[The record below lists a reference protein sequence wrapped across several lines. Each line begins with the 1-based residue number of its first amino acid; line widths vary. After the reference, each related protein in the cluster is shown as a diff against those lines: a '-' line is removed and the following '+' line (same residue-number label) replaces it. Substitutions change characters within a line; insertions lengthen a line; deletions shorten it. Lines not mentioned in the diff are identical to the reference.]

1 MHHNKEHLIAL
12 LASKGWSK
20 PLIDATFELV
30 GGFDALAEHTNVVWP
45 MIFANSLGN
54 QIEIEED
61 DGSDLL
67 AAIKVLN
74 GIKELSDNN
83 MIALNA
89 YLDTHSDD
97 MLLALRTQFDE
108 PAARL
113 TTISDFML
121 PEEAD
126 IYITTGQ
133 LEDEYKQDMV
143 NIMVYYACYW
153 LTEISG
159 GLNTDRLALIDLSE
173 STSVN
178 LFNGQISVES
188 KPKEKNARFIG
199 TLEELYEVCD
209 NYYIQMFW
217 GGTGK
222 KRVVTGIY
230 IKKKEPLT
238 ENIPVHINLKK
249 LSSVVTRGSC
259 FVEISMIS
267 TSKSVNDQDLLC
279 LTDDTV
285 AKINVQGSHEL
296 ELIMSENAVL
306 DLSGNV
312 VSGSARIEDQ
322 SRLIA
327 LDFTADNIFSCHRL
341 DEDSRVF
348 ANSANFYVERQI
360 DDAPSNFANKAADEF
375 CDEHIGYL
383 RKQRMEE

>member
-1 MHHNKEHLIAL
+1 MVTTTLK
-12 LASKGWSK
+12 
-20 PLIDATFELV
+20 
-30 GGFDALAEHTNVVWP
+30 
-45 MIFANSLGN
+45 NS
-54 QIEIEED
+54 ED

-83 MIALNA
+83 MPALSA

-97 MLLALRTQFDE
+97 ILLALRTQFDE

-126 IYITTGQ
+126 IYISTGQ
-133 LEDEYKQDMV
+133 LKDEYKQDMV

-173 STSVN
+173 ATSVN
-178 LFNGQISVES
+178 LFNGHIIVES

-199 TLEELYEVCD
+199 TLEDLYEVCD

-217 GGTGK
+217 GGKGK

-238 ENIPVHINLKK
+238 ENIPVHINLK
-249 LSSVVTRGSC
+249 
-259 FVEISMIS
+259 
-267 TSKSVNDQDLLC
+267 NYQ
-279 LTDDTV
+279 
-285 AKINVQGSHEL
+285 
-296 ELIMSENAVL
+296 
-306 DLSGNV
+306 
-312 VSGSARIEDQ
+312 
-322 SRLIA
+322 A
-327 LDFTADNIFSCHRL
+327 L
-341 DEDSRVF
+341 
-348 ANSANFYVERQI
+348 
-360 DDAPSNFANKAADEF
+360 
-375 CDEHIGYL
+375 
-383 RKQRMEE
+383 

>member
-1 MHHNKEHLIAL
+1 MHHNKEKLITL
-12 LASKGWSK
+12 LASKGWSQR
-20 PLIDATFELV
+20 LIDATFELV
-30 GGFDALAEHTNVVWP
+30 SGFDALAEHTNVVWP

-54 QIEIEED
+54 QIEIDED
-61 DGSDLL
+61 DGSNLL

-83 MIALNA
+83 MPALNA

-97 MLLALRTQFDE
+97 ILLALRTQFDE

-113 TTISDFML
+113 TTLSDFML

-133 LEDEYKQDMV
+133 LEDEYKQDVV

-159 GLNTDRLALIDLSE
+159 GFNTDRLALIDLSE
-173 STSVN
+173 VTSIG
-178 LFNGQISVES
+178 LFNGQVHAVS
-188 KPKEKNARFIG
+188 KPKEKNAKFIG
-199 TLEELYEVCD
+199 TLEELYEIC
-209 NYYIQMFW
+209 NSYYIKMLW
-217 GGTGK
+217 GGTDK
-222 KRVVTGIY
+222 KRSITSLY
-230 IKKKEPLT
+230 ITKKEPLA
-238 ENIPVHINLKK
+238 ENAPIFINLKK
-249 LSSVVTRGSC
+249 LSSIVTRGSC
-259 FVEISMIS
+259 FVELSMTS

-312 VSGSARIEDQ
+312 LSGSAQIEDQ

-327 LDFTADNIFSCHRL
+327 LDFTADKFFTCHRL
-341 DEDSRVF
+341 DKNSRVF
-348 ANSANFYVERQI
+348 ANSANFHVDQQT
-360 DDAPSNFANKAADEF
+360 DDDPSHFANKAAEEF
-375 CDEHIGYL
+375 CDGYIGYL

>member
-1 MHHNKEHLIAL
+1 MHNNKEKLIAL
-12 LASKGWSK
+12 LASKGWSQR
-20 PLIDATFELV
+20 LIDVTFELV

-45 MIFANSLGN
+45 MIFANNLGN
-54 QIEIEED
+54 QFEIDED

-74 GIKELSDNN
+74 GIKELSDKN
-83 MIALNA
+83 MPALNA
-89 YLDTHSDD
+89 YLDTHSEDI
-97 MLLALRTQFDE
+97 LLALRTQFDE

-113 TTISDFML
+113 TTISDLML
-121 PEEAD
+121 PEEAE
-126 IYITTGQ
+126 IYITTGL
-133 LEDEYKQDMV
+133 LEDAYKQDMV

-159 GLNTDRLALIDLSE
+159 GLNTDRLALIDLSGA
-173 STSVN
+173 TSVN

-259 FVEISMIS
+259 FVELSMTS

-312 VSGSARIEDQ
+312 VSGSAQIEDQ

-327 LDFTADNIFSCHRL
+327 LDFKTDEFFICHRL
-341 DEDSRVF
+341 DEGSRVF
-348 ANSANFYVERQI
+348 ANSANFHVDRRI
-360 DDAPSNFANKAADEF
+360 DDDPFNFANKAADEL
-375 CDEHIGYL
+375 CDEYIGYL
-383 RKQRMEE
+383 RNQRMEE

>member
-1 MHHNKEHLIAL
+1 MHNNKEKLITL

-54 QIEIEED
+54 QIEIAED
-61 DGSDLL
+61 DGSDML

-74 GIKELSDNN
+74 GIKELSDKNVP
-83 MIALNA
+83 ALNA

-97 MLLALRTQFDE
+97 ILLALRTQFDE

-113 TTISDFML
+113 TTISDLML

-126 IYITTGQ
+126 TYITTGQ
-133 LEDEYKQDMV
+133 LEDEYKQDVV

-173 STSVN
+173 VTSVS
-178 LFNGQISVES
+178 LFNGQINVES

-209 NYYIQMFW
+209 TYYIQMFW
-217 GGTGK
+217 QGLGK
-222 KRVVTGIY
+222 KRVITGIR

-249 LSSVVTRGSC
+249 LSSLVTMGSS
-259 FVEISMIS
+259 FVELNMAS
-267 TSKSVNDQDLLC
+267 TSKSVNNQNLLC
-279 LTDDTV
+279 LNDDTV
-285 AKINVQGSHEL
+285 AKINVEGSHKIEL
-296 ELIMSENAVL
+296 LMSENAVL

-327 LDFTADNIFSCHRL
+327 LNFTANKIFTCHQL

-360 DDAPSNFANKAADEF
+360 DDAPSNFANKAANEFSDEY
-375 CDEHIGYL
+375 IGYL
-383 RKQRMEE
+383 RNQRMEE

>member
-1 MHHNKEHLIAL
+1 MHHNKEKLITL
-12 LASKGWSK
+12 LASKGWSQR
-20 PLIDATFELV
+20 LIDATFELV
-30 GGFDALAEHTNVVWP
+30 SGFDALAEHTNVVWP

-54 QIEIEED
+54 QIEIDED

-67 AAIKVLN
+67 AATKVLN
-74 GIKELSDNN
+74 EIKELSDNK
-83 MIALNA
+83 MPALNA
-89 YLDTHSDD
+89 YLGTHSDD
-97 MLLALRTQFDE
+97 ILLALRTQFDE

-113 TTISDFML
+113 TTLSDQIW
-121 PEEAD
+121 PEEANE
-126 IYITTGQ
+126 YINAGQ
-133 LEDEYKQDMV
+133 LKEEYKRDLV

-173 STSVN
+173 VNSIN
-178 LFNGQISVES
+178 LFKGQINVES

-209 NYYIQMFW
+209 TYYIQMLW

-222 KRVVTGIY
+222 KRVITGIY

-259 FVEISMIS
+259 FVELSMTS
-267 TSKSVNDQDLLC
+267 TSNSVNDQDLLC

-285 AKINVQGSHEL
+285 AKINVEGSHEL
-296 ELIMSENAVL
+296 ELIMSENAVV

-312 VSGSARIEDQ
+312 VSGSAQIEDQ

-327 LDFTADNIFSCHRL
+327 IDFKADSFFTFHRL
-341 DEDSRVF
+341 DKDSRVF
-348 ANSANFYVERQI
+348 ANSANFYVDRKI
-360 DDAPSNFANKAADEF
+360 DDDPSNFANKAADEF
-375 CDEHIGYL
+375 TDEYVGYL

>member
-1 MHHNKEHLIAL
+1 ML
-12 LASKGWSK
+12 
-20 PLIDATFELV
+20 
-30 GGFDALAEHTNVVWP
+30 
-45 MIFANSLGN
+45 FANSLGN
-54 QIEIEED
+54 QIEIDED

-67 AAIKVLN
+67 ATIKVLN

-83 MIALNA
+83 IPALNA

-97 MLLALRTQFDE
+97 ILLALRTQFDE

-113 TTISDFML
+113 TTLNDQIW
-121 PEEAD
+121 PEEANE
-126 IYITTGQ
+126 YINAGQ
-133 LEDEYKQDMV
+133 LKEEYKRDVV

-153 LTEISG
+153 LTHISG
-159 GLNTDRLALIDLSE
+159 GLNTDRLALIGLSE
-173 STSVN
+173 VTSIS
-178 LFNGQISVES
+178 LFNVQMNVES

-209 NYYIQMFW
+209 TYYIQMSW

-238 ENIPVHINLKK
+238 ENIPVHINFKK
-249 LSSVVTRGSC
+249 LSSLITRGSY
-259 FVEISMIS
+259 FVELSMTS
-267 TSKSVNDQDLLC
+267 TSKSFNDQNLLC

-285 AKINVQGSHEL
+285 AKIRVEGSHKF

-312 VSGSARIEDQ
+312 VGGSAQISEQ

-327 LDFTADNIFSCHRL
+327 LDFKADKFFSCYRL
-341 DEDSRVF
+341 DEGSRIF
-348 ANSANFYVERQI
+348 ANSANFSVDRRI
-360 DDAPSNFANKAADEF
+360 DDDPSNFANKAADEF
-375 CDEHIGYL
+375 SDEHMGYL
-383 RKQRMEE
+383 RNQCMEE

>member
-1 MHHNKEHLIAL
+1 MHNNKEKLIAL
-12 LASKGWSK
+12 LASKGWSQR
-20 PLIDATFELV
+20 LIDVTFELV

-45 MIFANSLGN
+45 MIFANDLGN
-54 QIEIEED
+54 QFEIDED

-83 MIALNA
+83 MPALNA

-97 MLLALRTQFDE
+97 ILLALRTQFDE

-113 TTISDFML
+113 TTISNFML

-133 LEDEYKQDMV
+133 LEDEYKQDVV

-153 LTEISG
+153 LTHISG
-159 GLNTDRLALIDLSE
+159 GFNTDRLALIDLSE
-173 STSVN
+173 VTSVS
-178 LFNGQISVES
+178 LFNGQINVES

-209 NYYIQMFW
+209 TYYIQMSW
-217 GGTGK
+217 GGTDK
-222 KRVVTGIY
+222 KRSITSLY
-230 IKKKEPLT
+230 ITKKEPLT

-259 FVEISMIS
+259 FVELSMRS
-267 TSKSVNDQDLLC
+267 TPKSFNDRDLLC

-285 AKINVQGSHEL
+285 AKINVEGSHKL

-327 LDFTADNIFSCHRL
+327 LDFTADNTFSCHRL
-341 DEDSRVF
+341 DEGSRVF
-348 ANSANFYVERQI
+348 ANSANFHVDRRI
-360 DDAPSNFANKAADEF
+360 DDDPSNFANKAADEL
-375 CDEHIGYL
+375 CDEYIGYL
-383 RKQRMEE
+383 RNQHMEE

>member
-1 MHHNKEHLIAL
+1 MHNNKEKLITL
-12 LASKGWSK
+12 LVSKGWSK

-54 QIEIEED
+54 QIEIAED

-74 GIKELSDNN
+74 GIKELSDKNVP
-83 MIALNA
+83 ALNA

-97 MLLALRTQFDE
+97 ILLALITQFDE

-113 TTISDFML
+113 TTISDLML

-126 IYITTGQ
+126 TYITTGQ
-133 LEDEYKQDMV
+133 LEDEYKQDVV

-173 STSVN
+173 VTSVS
-178 LFNGQISVES
+178 LFNGQINVES

-209 NYYIQMFW
+209 TYYIQMFW
-217 GGTGK
+217 QGLGK
-222 KRVVTGIY
+222 KRVITGIR

-238 ENIPVHINLKK
+238 ENIPMHINLKK
-249 LSSVVTRGSC
+249 LSSLVTMGSS
-259 FVEISMIS
+259 FVELNMAS
-267 TSKSVNDQDLLC
+267 TSKSVNDQNLLC
-279 LTDDTV
+279 LNDDTV
-285 AKINVQGSHEL
+285 AKINVEGSHKIEL
-296 ELIMSENAVL
+296 LMSENAVL

-327 LDFTADNIFSCHRL
+327 LNFTADKIFTCHQL

-360 DDAPSNFANKAADEF
+360 DDAPSNFANKAANEFSDEY
-375 CDEHIGYL
+375 IGYL
-383 RKQRMEE
+383 RNQRMEE